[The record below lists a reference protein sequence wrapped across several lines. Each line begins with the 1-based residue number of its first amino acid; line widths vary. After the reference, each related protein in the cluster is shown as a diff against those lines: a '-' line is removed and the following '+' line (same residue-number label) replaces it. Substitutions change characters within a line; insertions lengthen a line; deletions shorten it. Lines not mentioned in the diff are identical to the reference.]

1 MNKINSTRKKAK
13 IRIRDLLDEMQLPF
27 DQHALYECGIR
38 PVPLDVAKQYS
49 NLLKTPLEGLFPQI
63 KKLLKEADNNMQ
75 DLLMRG
81 HLEREMRKKMFT
93 AGLDLTGKKW
103 WVNVKLPTGVR
114 VFREV
119 PSDQMDFLHGALD
132 ANQKYAVFD
141 SIHSRIFLNLHNV
154 TSIDVGW
161 EPNAHGA
168 LFSDEELLDDFDPF
182 SLELIAYLTNSKE
195 PVSINLDETPG
206 DGDDL
211 SPIQGFFFSAD
222 LENDLSEDEHQSL
235 YIEDG
240 DGDLLWLNRKHLCL
254 IEVPLVNVEPSVHR
268 YWLDESEDEAK
279 T

>member
-1 MNKINSTRKKAK
+1 MNKIGSVRKKAK
-13 IRIRDLLDEMQLPF
+13 ISIRNLLKEMQIPF

-38 PVPLDVAKQYS
+38 PVPLHIAKQYCS
-49 NLLKTPLEGLFPQI
+49 LLKVPLDTLFPQI
-63 KKLLKEADNNMQ
+63 KKLLKETGNNLQ

-81 HLEREMRKKMFT
+81 HLERELRKKMF
-93 AGLDLTGKKW
+93 AVGLDLSGRKYW
-103 WVNVKLPTGVR
+103 ISAKLPTGVR
-114 VFREV
+114 IFREV
-119 PSDQMDFLHGALD
+119 PPDQMDYLHYALGA
-132 ANQKYAVFD
+132 NHRYAVFD

-161 EPNAHGA
+161 EPQMHGA

-182 SLELIAYLTNSKE
+182 SLELIAYLANKRE
-195 PVSINLDETPG
+195 RVSISLDETPA

-211 SPIQGFFFSAD
+211 NPIQGFFFSAD
-222 LENDLSEDEHQSL
+222 LENDLPEDEHQSL

-268 YWLDESEDEAK
+268 YWLKESADEA
-279 T
+279 